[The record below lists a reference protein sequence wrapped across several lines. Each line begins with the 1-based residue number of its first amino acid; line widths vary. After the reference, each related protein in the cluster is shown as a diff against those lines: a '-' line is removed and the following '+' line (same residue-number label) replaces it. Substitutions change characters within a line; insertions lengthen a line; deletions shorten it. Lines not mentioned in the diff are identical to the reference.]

1 MASSAQGKRSDTL
14 GEPPHPIT
22 SRPVREKVNITHSVS
37 VLCTYMAQTT
47 QHIIPRAPLRL
58 PWAMN
63 FCPFGAFPLKRALI
77 ERFSAC
83 EKICVDL
90 CDLWACSPTCF
101 FKRIERLG
109 YSHRSPRFAQMRCV
123 PYEKESVPISE
134 KTHPCASVKLLPFGR
149 WGFAGSRVL

>member
-1 MASSAQGKRSDTL
+1 MVA
-14 GEPPHPIT
+14 
-22 SRPVREKVNITHSVS
+22 HSPDNPS
-37 VLCTYMAQTT
+37 VLKAQW
-47 QHIIPRAPLRL
+47 PPL

-63 FCPFGAFPLKRALI
+63 FCPFGALPLKRALI

-109 YSHRSPRFAQMRCV
+109 YSHRSHRFAQISPYGQCAFAESRVLNIQTPMVFLFCVDLRSVEKQITRQFLAPSAHSISHRSPRFAQ
-123 PYEKESVPISE
+123 IS
-134 KTHPCASVKLLPFGR
+134 PFGQ
-149 WGFAGSRVL
+149 WGFAVSRVL

>member
-1 MASSAQGKRSDTL
+1 MVFL
-14 GEPPHPIT
+14 
-22 SRPVREKVNITHSVS
+22 
-37 VLCTYMAQTT
+37 
-47 QHIIPRAPLRL
+47 
-58 PWAMN
+58 
-63 FCPFGAFPLKRALI
+63 F
-77 ERFSAC
+77 
-83 EKICVDL
+83 CVDL